1 MTTEVTAPTAA
12 KPSFALAG
20 TNTTVLSI
28 LITIT
33 VGHLLVDTMNSIV
46 PAIYPMLKTSFALSF
61 SEIGIIALVY
71 QTSSSLLQPVV
82 GFFTDRRPQPYSLG
96 LGMGFSLMGVI
107 CLALTPQFAYLLLAV
122 TFVGVGSAVFHPESS
137 RVARMASGGRHGFA
151 QSLFQVGGN
160 FGGAM
165 GPLLAALVIIPHG
178 QHSLVRFA
186 MIPLAAMLLLAYVGR
201 WYKAHRA
208 ATPRTASSAKRTLHP
223 ALSTRAVV
231 FYIAILLTLIFSKY
245 FYMSS
250 MTTYFTFYLMEKFG
264 VSVQAAQIYLFV
276 FLFASASGT
285 FIGGPVGDRFGRKY
299 VIWGSI
305 LGVLPFTI
313 ALPYANLFWTTI
325 LIVFIGLIL
334 SSALSAIIVFA
345 QELVPGNIGMVAGLF
360 FGFAFGMAGIGAAI
374 MGKLADLTSIEYV
387 YHIYSFLPAIGLLAV
402 FLPDL
407 KKAKAGS

>member
-1 MTTEVTAPTAA
+1 MTPDATAPAA
-12 KPSFALAG
+12 TKSSFAVTG
-20 TNTTVLSI
+20 TNSTVLSI
-28 LITIT
+28 LLTIT

-46 PAIYPMLKTSFALSF
+46 PAIYPMLKTSFSLSF

-71 QTSSSLLQPVV
+71 QASSSLLQPVV
-82 GFFTDRRPQPYSLG
+82 GFFTDRRPKPYSLVV
-96 LGMGFSLMGVI
+96 GMGFSLLGIV
-107 CLALTPQFAYLLLAV
+107 CLALAPHFAYLLLGV
-122 TFVGVGSAVFHPESS
+122 TLVGIGSSVFHPESS

-165 GPLLAALVIIPHG
+165 GPLMAALIIIPHG
-178 QHSLVRFA
+178 QHSLVWFA
-186 MIPLAAMLLLAYVGR
+186 LIPLAAMTLLAYVGR

-208 ATPRTASSAKRTLHP
+208 ASPRVASSMKRAIHP
-223 ALSTRAVV
+223 GLSTKAVV
-231 FYIAILLTLIFSKY
+231 AYIAILLTLIFSKY
-245 FYMSS
+245 FYMAS
-250 MTTYFTFYLMEKFG
+250 MTTYFTFYLMEKFN
-264 VSVQAAQIYLFV
+264 VSVQAAQLYLFV
-276 FLFASASGT
+276 FLLASASGT

-325 LIVFIGLIL
+325 LIVLIGLIL

-360 FGFAFGMAGIGAAI
+360 FGFAFGIAGVGAAI

-387 YHIYSFLPAIGLLAV
+387 YHVYSFLPAIGLLAV

-407 KKAKAGS
+407 KKLKAGA